1 MLHSYIDRGNCNINL
16 YSMLNARAIRFTI
29 FLTFSLGLLICSH
42 TVYAQNNIG
51 WLEVKSTASSIG
63 ADIYIDGKFASTVPA
78 RLKVSAGKH
87 TISIQRDFYENLEKA
102 INIQSGQNTCLTAEL
117 RRNAKVL
124 KIATQED
131 AEIWI
136 DGKVVAIGSYSDLIS
151 FGEHTFES
159 RLQGCRGHKEQITIN
174 AHSAESITL
183 PAPQPIVGS
192 IKITSNIPASVEI
205 DDQHRGTTPIYID
218 SDITV
223 GMHLVKISAN
233 NHRTIERVV
242 EISEGICTELNE
254 ELSELV
260 SVDFKSKPS
269 ASLLSINGEIVGT
282 TPHPIQLET
291 GEYDI
296 EVFAKNYVPTRK
308 TIKVTSKE
316 KNFEF
321 KLKRQFLKPSGF
333 YISGEYQLLALE
345 GIKGSLGGF
354 IKNVNLEANVIY
366 GLKESETIYWNSPNE
381 MTEPSGYTYKPLYV
395 GGRLGYSF
403 IVGTRLRITPQ
414 VGAGIVML
422 KGTKVSDGVSDPKT
436 TDGYCI
442 PGLVGARIDFAIVPS
457 VAICVMP
464 NYSFSIMES
473 KLYSQ
478 LSPAS
483 KTIKG
488 YANGVSASAGLCFF
502 F

>member
-1 MLHSYIDRGNCNINL
+1 
-16 YSMLNARAIRFTI
+16 MLNARTIRFAI
-29 FLTFSLGLLICSH
+29 FLTFSLGFLICPH
-42 TVYAQNNIG
+42 TAYAQNNIG
-51 WLEVKSTASSIG
+51 WIEIKSTPSSIG
-63 ADIYIDGKFASTVPA
+63 ADIYVDGNFTATVPA
-78 RLKVSAGKH
+78 KFKATAGKH
-87 TISIQRDFYENLEKA
+87 TISIQRDYYETLDKTLNV
-102 INIQSGQNTCLTAEL
+102 NSSQNTCLTVEL
-117 RRNAKVL
+117 QRNAKVI
-124 KIATQED
+124 KISTQED

-136 DGKVVAIGSYSDLIS
+136 DGEAVAIGNYYDLIS
-151 FGEHTFES
+151 FGDHTFET
-159 RLQGCRGHKEQITIN
+159 RLQGCKGHKEQITIN
-174 AHSAESITL
+174 AQSAESIAL

-205 DDQHRGTTPIYID
+205 DAQNIGTTPIYID

-233 NHRTIERVV
+233 NHKTIERVV

-282 TPHPIQLET
+282 TPHPTQLET
-291 GEYDI
+291 GEYNI
-296 EVFAKNYVPTRK
+296 AVFAKNYVPARK

-321 KLKRQFLKPSGF
+321 KLKRQYLKSSGF

-366 GLKESETIYWNSPNE
+366 GLKESEAIYWNSPNE

-395 GGRLGYSF
+395 GGRLGYGF

-414 VGAGIVML
+414 VGAGIVMI

-442 PGLVGARIDFAIVPS
+442 PGLVGARIDFAVAPS

-464 NYSFSIMES
+464 TYSFSIMES

>member
-1 MLHSYIDRGNCNINL
+1 
-16 YSMLNARAIRFTI
+16 MLNARAIRFTI

-205 DDQHRGTTPIYID
+205 DGHHRGTTPIYID
-218 SDITV
+218 SDITA
-223 GMHLVKISAN
+223 GTHLVKISAN

-366 GLKESETIYWNSPNE
+366 VLKESETIYWNSPNE

-395 GGRLGYSF
+395 GGRLGYGF

>member
-1 MLHSYIDRGNCNINL
+1 
-16 YSMLNARAIRFTI
+16 MLNARAIRFAI
-29 FLTFSLGLLICSH
+29 FLTFSLGFLICPH
-42 TVYAQNNIG
+42 TAYAQNNIG
-51 WLEVKSTASSIG
+51 WIEIKSTPSSIG
-63 ADIYIDGKFASTVPA
+63 ADIYVDGNFTATVPA
-78 RLKVSAGKH
+78 KFKATAGKH
-87 TISIQRDFYENLEKA
+87 TISIQRDYYETLDKTLNV
-102 INIQSGQNTCLTAEL
+102 NSSQNTCLTVEL
-117 RRNAKVL
+117 QRNAKVI
-124 KIATQED
+124 KISTQED

-136 DGKVVAIGSYSDLIS
+136 DGEAVAIGNYSDLIS
-151 FGEHTFES
+151 FGDHTFET
-159 RLQGCRGHKEQITIN
+159 RLQGCKGHKEQITIN
-174 AHSAESITL
+174 AQSAESIAL

-205 DDQHRGTTPIYID
+205 DSQNIGTTPIYID

-233 NHRTIERVV
+233 NHKTIERVV

-282 TPHPIQLET
+282 TPHPTQLET
-291 GEYDI
+291 GEYNI
-296 EVFAKNYVPTRK
+296 AVFAKNYVPARK

-321 KLKRQFLKPSGF
+321 KLKRQYLKSSGF

-366 GLKESETIYWNSPNE
+366 GLKESEAIYWNSPNE

-395 GGRLGYSF
+395 GGRLGYGF

-414 VGAGIVML
+414 VGAGIVMI

-442 PGLVGARIDFAIVPS
+442 PGLVGARIDFAVAPS

>member
-1 MLHSYIDRGNCNINL
+1 
-16 YSMLNARAIRFTI
+16 MLNARTIRFAI
-29 FLTFSLGLLICSH
+29 FLTFSLGFLICPH
-42 TVYAQNNIG
+42 TAYAQNNIG
-51 WLEVKSTASSIG
+51 WIEIKSTPSSIG
-63 ADIYIDGKFASTVPA
+63 ADIYVDGNFTATVPA
-78 RLKVSAGKH
+78 KFKATAGKH
-87 TISIQRDFYENLEKA
+87 TISIQRDYYETLDKTLNV
-102 INIQSGQNTCLTAEL
+102 NSSQNTCLTVEL
-117 RRNAKVL
+117 QRNAKVI
-124 KIATQED
+124 KISTQED

-136 DGKVVAIGSYSDLIS
+136 DGEAVAIGNYSDLIS
-151 FGEHTFES
+151 FGDHTFET
-159 RLQGCRGHKEQITIN
+159 RLQGCKGHKEQITIN
-174 AHSAESITL
+174 AQSAESIAL

-205 DDQHRGTTPIYID
+205 DAQNIGTTPIYID

-233 NHRTIERVV
+233 NHKTIERVV

-282 TPHPIQLET
+282 TPHPTQLET
-291 GEYDI
+291 GEYNI
-296 EVFAKNYVPTRK
+296 AVFAKNYVPARK

-321 KLKRQFLKPSGF
+321 KLKRQYLKSSGF

-366 GLKESETIYWNSPNE
+366 GLKESEAIYWNSPNE

-395 GGRLGYSF
+395 GGRLGYGF

-414 VGAGIVML
+414 VGAGIVMI

-436 TDGYCI
+436 TDGYFI
-442 PGLVGARIDFAIVPS
+442 PGLVGARIDFAVAPS

-464 NYSFSIMES
+464 TYSFSIMES

>member
-1 MLHSYIDRGNCNINL
+1 
-16 YSMLNARAIRFTI
+16 MLNARTIRFAI
-29 FLTFSLGLLICSH
+29 FLTFSLGFLICPH
-42 TVYAQNNIG
+42 TAYAQNNIG
-51 WLEVKSTASSIG
+51 WIEIKSTPSSIG
-63 ADIYIDGKFASTVPA
+63 ADIYVDGNFTATVPA
-78 RLKVSAGKH
+78 KFKATAGKH
-87 TISIQRDFYENLEKA
+87 TISIQRDYYETLDKTLNV
-102 INIQSGQNTCLTAEL
+102 NSSQNTCLTVEL
-117 RRNAKVL
+117 QRNAKVI
-124 KIATQED
+124 KISTQED

-136 DGKVVAIGSYSDLIS
+136 DGEAVAIGNYSDLIS
-151 FGEHTFES
+151 FGDHTFET
-159 RLQGCRGHKEQITIN
+159 RLQGCKGHKEQIIIN
-174 AHSAESITL
+174 AQSAESIAL

-205 DDQHRGTTPIYID
+205 DAQNIGTTPIYID

-233 NHRTIERVV
+233 NHKTIERVV
-242 EISEGICTELNE
+242 DISEGICTELNE

-282 TPHPIQLET
+282 TPHPTQLET
-291 GEYDI
+291 GEYNI
-296 EVFAKNYVPTRK
+296 AVFAKNYVPARK

-321 KLKRQFLKPSGF
+321 KLKRQYLKSSGF

-366 GLKESETIYWNSPNE
+366 GLKESEAIYWNSPNE

-395 GGRLGYSF
+395 GGRLGYGF

-414 VGAGIVML
+414 VGAGIVMI

-442 PGLVGARIDFAIVPS
+442 PGLVGARIDFAVAPS

-464 NYSFSIMES
+464 TYSFSIMES

>member
-1 MLHSYIDRGNCNINL
+1 MLCSYINRGICNINL
-16 YSMLNARAIRFTI
+16 YSMLNARTIRFAI
-29 FLTFSLGLLICSH
+29 FLTFSLGFLIRPH
-42 TVYAQNNIG
+42 TAYAQNNIG
-51 WLEVKSTASSIG
+51 WIEIMSTPSSIG
-63 ADIYIDGKFASTVPA
+63 ADIYVDGKFTSTVPA
-78 RLKVSAGKH
+78 KFKATAGKH
-87 TISIQRDFYENLEKA
+87 TISIQRDYYETLDKTLTVNP
-102 INIQSGQNTCLTAEL
+102 SQNTCLAVEL
-117 RRNAKVL
+117 QRNAKVI
-124 KIATQED
+124 KITTQED

-136 DGKVVAIGSYSDLIS
+136 DGRVVAMGNYSNLIS

-205 DDQHRGTTPIYID
+205 DGQHRGTTPIHID

-233 NHRTIERVV
+233 NHRTIERAV

-296 EVFAKNYVPTRK
+296 EAFAKNYVPTRK
-308 TIKVTSKE
+308 TIKVTSNE
-316 KNFEF
+316 KNFEL
-321 KLKRQFLKPSGF
+321 KLKRQYLKPSGF
-333 YISGEYQLLALE
+333 YISVEYQLLALE

-395 GGRLGYSF
+395 GGRLGYGF

-442 PGLVGARIDFAIVPS
+442 PGLIGARIDFVIVPS

>member
-1 MLHSYIDRGNCNINL
+1 
-16 YSMLNARAIRFTI
+16 MLNARTIRFAI
-29 FLTFSLGLLICSH
+29 FLTFSLGFLICPH
-42 TVYAQNNIG
+42 TAYAQNNIG
-51 WLEVKSTASSIG
+51 WIEIKSTPSSIG
-63 ADIYIDGKFASTVPA
+63 ADIYVDGNFTATVPA
-78 RLKVSAGKH
+78 KFKATAGKH
-87 TISIQRDFYENLEKA
+87 TISIQRDYYETLDKTLNV
-102 INIQSGQNTCLTAEL
+102 NSSQNTCLTVEL
-117 RRNAKVL
+117 QRNAKVI
-124 KIATQED
+124 KISTQED

-136 DGKVVAIGSYSDLIS
+136 DGEAVAIGNYSDLIS
-151 FGEHTFES
+151 FGDHTFET
-159 RLQGCRGHKEQITIN
+159 RLQGCKGHKEQITIN
-174 AHSAESITL
+174 AQSAESIAL

-205 DDQHRGTTPIYID
+205 DAQNIGTTPIYID

-233 NHRTIERVV
+233 NHKTIERVV

-282 TPHPIQLET
+282 TPHPTQLET
-291 GEYDI
+291 GEYNI
-296 EVFAKNYVPTRK
+296 AVFAKNYVPARK

-321 KLKRQFLKPSGF
+321 KLQRQYLKSSGF

-366 GLKESETIYWNSPNE
+366 GLKESEAIYWNSPNE

-395 GGRLGYSF
+395 GGRLGYGF

-414 VGAGIVML
+414 VGAGIVMI

-442 PGLVGARIDFAIVPS
+442 PGLVGARIDFAVAPS

-464 NYSFSIMES
+464 TYSFSIMES

>member
-1 MLHSYIDRGNCNINL
+1 
-16 YSMLNARAIRFTI
+16 MLNARTIRFAI
-29 FLTFSLGLLICSH
+29 FLTFSLGFLICPH
-42 TVYAQNNIG
+42 TAYAQNNIG
-51 WLEVKSTASSIG
+51 WIEIKSTPSSIG
-63 ADIYIDGKFASTVPA
+63 ADIYVDGNFTATVPA
-78 RLKVSAGKH
+78 KFKATAGKH
-87 TISIQRDFYENLEKA
+87 TISIQRDYYETLDKTLNV
-102 INIQSGQNTCLTAEL
+102 NSSQNTCLTVEL
-117 RRNAKVL
+117 QRNAKVI
-124 KIATQED
+124 KISTQED

-136 DGKVVAIGSYSDLIS
+136 DGEAVAIGNYSDLIS
-151 FGEHTFES
+151 FGDHTFET
-159 RLQGCRGHKEQITIN
+159 RLQGCKGHKEQITIN
-174 AHSAESITL
+174 AQSAESIAL

-205 DDQHRGTTPIYID
+205 DAQNIGTTPIYID

-233 NHRTIERVV
+233 NHKTIERVV

-282 TPHPIQLET
+282 TPHPTQLET
-291 GEYDI
+291 GEYNI
-296 EVFAKNYVPTRK
+296 AVFAKNYVPARK

-321 KLKRQFLKPSGF
+321 KLKRQYLKSSGF

-366 GLKESETIYWNSPNE
+366 GLKESEAIYWNSPNE

-395 GGRLGYSF
+395 GGRLGYGF

-414 VGAGIVML
+414 VGAGIVMI

-442 PGLVGARIDFAIVPS
+442 PGLVGARIDFAVAPS

-464 NYSFSIMES
+464 TYSFSIMES

>member
-1 MLHSYIDRGNCNINL
+1 
-16 YSMLNARAIRFTI
+16 MLNARTIRFAI
-29 FLTFSLGLLICSH
+29 FLTFSLGFLICPH
-42 TVYAQNNIG
+42 TAYAQNNIG
-51 WLEVKSTASSIG
+51 WIEIKSTPSSIG
-63 ADIYIDGKFASTVPA
+63 ADIYVDGNFTATVPA
-78 RLKVSAGKH
+78 KFKATAGKH
-87 TISIQRDFYENLEKA
+87 TISIQRDYYETLDKTLNV
-102 INIQSGQNTCLTAEL
+102 NSSQNTCLTVEL
-117 RRNAKVL
+117 QRNAKVI
-124 KIATQED
+124 KISTQED

-136 DGKVVAIGSYSDLIS
+136 DGEAVAIGNYSDLIS
-151 FGEHTFES
+151 FGDHTFET
-159 RLQGCRGHKEQITIN
+159 RLQGCKGHKEQIIIN
-174 AHSAESITL
+174 AQSAESIAL

-205 DDQHRGTTPIYID
+205 DAQNIGTTPIYID

-233 NHRTIERVV
+233 NHKTIERVV

-282 TPHPIQLET
+282 TPHPTQLET
-291 GEYDI
+291 GEYNI
-296 EVFAKNYVPTRK
+296 AVFAKNYVPARK

-321 KLKRQFLKPSGF
+321 KLKRQYLKSSGF

-366 GLKESETIYWNSPNE
+366 GLKESEAIYWNSPNE

-395 GGRLGYSF
+395 GGRLGYGF

-414 VGAGIVML
+414 VGAGIVMI

-442 PGLVGARIDFAIVPS
+442 PGLVGARIDFAVAPS

-464 NYSFSIMES
+464 TYSFSIMES

>member
-1 MLHSYIDRGNCNINL
+1 MELHS
-16 YSMLNARAIRFTI
+16 T
-29 FLTFSLGLLICSH
+29 
-42 TVYAQNNIG
+42 
-51 WLEVKSTASSIG
+51 
-63 ADIYIDGKFASTVPA
+63 
-78 RLKVSAGKH
+78 
-87 TISIQRDFYENLEKA
+87 
-102 INIQSGQNTCLTAEL
+102 
-117 RRNAKVL
+117 AKVI
-124 KIATQED
+124 KITTPED

-136 DGKVVAIGSYSDLIS
+136 DGRVVAMGNYSDLIS

-183 PAPQPIVGS
+183 PAPQPIIGS

-205 DDQHRGTTPIYID
+205 DGQHRGTTPIHID

-233 NHRTIERVV
+233 NHRTIERAV
-242 EISEGICTELNE
+242 EINEGICTELNE

-291 GEYDI
+291 GEYYI
-296 EVFAKNYVPTRK
+296 EAFAKNYVPTRK
-308 TIKVTSKE
+308 TIKVTSNE
-316 KNFEF
+316 KNFEL
-321 KLKRQFLKPSGF
+321 KLKRQYLKPSGF

-366 GLKESETIYWNSPNE
+366 GLKESETIYWNS
-381 MTEPSGYTYKPLYV
+381 YKPLYV
-395 GGRLGYSF
+395 GGRLGYGF